1 MKRHTPSRRRAG
13 LSVPAIALL
22 ALVLSACAT
31 AQTIRV
37 RLLNAKNGKPI
48 AKRYVSIQWK
58 DNFEHTDLLTDSL
71 GVAVFP
77 IPSGANE
84 FYLMGGGT
92 EKEPYRTVYLD
103 CGFQPKSFN
112 LVTTVVKSGIVP
124 KNQCGRASVVPKP
137 GEIVFWGL
145 PRAWWQPDFQ

>member
-1 MKRHTPSRRRAG
+1 MRSRIPSRCTAG
-13 LSVPAIALL
+13 LFVPAIAVVAL
-22 ALVLSACAT
+22 ALSACAYP
-31 AQTIRV
+31 QTIRV

-58 DNFEHTDLLTDSL
+58 GGFDHTDLLTDSL

-77 IPSGANE
+77 IPSGAKE

-92 EKEPYRTVYLD
+92 EKEPYRTVYVD
-103 CGFQPKSFN
+103 CRFQPKSLS
-112 LVTTVVKSGIVP
+112 LVSTVTMSGIVP
-124 KNQCGRASVVPKP
+124 KNQCGHASVVPKP